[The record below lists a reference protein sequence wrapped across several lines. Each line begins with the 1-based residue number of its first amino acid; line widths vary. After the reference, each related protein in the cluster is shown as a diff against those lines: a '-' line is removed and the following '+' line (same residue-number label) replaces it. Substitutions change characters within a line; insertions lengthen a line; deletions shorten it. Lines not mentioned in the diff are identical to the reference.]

1 MLSKRQTDRQTNFTK
16 RVYLSNPVKIGTE
29 KKNFEFPR
37 KRNQIN
43 NPQSTDISLFI
54 RLQRDGQGAGLY
66 EPLFIISRDWKHRN
80 LERIRIKIVRK
91 RENTLELRTIPGL
104 SLPHTYLLH
113 FMAFSPVPIWT
124 G

>member
-29 KKNFEFPR
+29 KKNFEFPHQ
-37 KRNQIN
+37 KNQIN
-43 NPQSTDISLFI
+43 NPQSTALTDISLFI

-80 LERIRIKIVRK
+80 LESIRIKNLIGR
-91 RENTLELRTIPGL
+91 L
-104 SLPHTYLLH
+104 SEKEKIL
-113 FMAFSPVPIWT
+113 
-124 G
+124 

>member
-16 RVYLSNPVKIGTE
+16 KVYLSNPVKIGTE

-80 LERIRIKIVRK
+80 LESIRIKNLTAR
-91 RENTLELRTIPGL
+91 L
-104 SLPHTYLLH
+104 SEKEK
-113 FMAFSPVPIWT
+113 I
-124 G
+124 